1 MLIYLLV
8 GALLAQRF
16 RVFVLVPV
24 LTLAALVAAVI
35 GYHEGAGTWQLL
47 GSSVLAIVCVQVGYL
62 AGAVLHY
69 LLAPVFSHSTLGRSF
84 GASMSSRRTAN

>member
-1 MLIYLLV
+1 MLTYLLV

-35 GYHEGAGTWQLL
+35 GYHQGAGTWQLL
-47 GSSVLAIVCVQVGYL
+47 GSSVLAIVCVQIGYL
-62 AGAVLHY
+62 VGAGLNY
-69 LLAPVFSHSTLGRSF
+69 FLAPILSHSALGRAF
-84 GASMSSRRTAN
+84 GASMSSRRAAN